1 MAGLDFFYLIVL
13 KFYITQALRNM
24 KREIGIF
31 TEAAQL

>member
-1 MAGLDFFYLIVL
+1 MFSITAVPQAIL